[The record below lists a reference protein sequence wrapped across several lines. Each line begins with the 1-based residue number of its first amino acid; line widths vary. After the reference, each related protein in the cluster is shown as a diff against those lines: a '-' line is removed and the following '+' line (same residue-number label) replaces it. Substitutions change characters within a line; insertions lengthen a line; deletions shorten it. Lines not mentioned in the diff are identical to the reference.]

1 MIELMTRHPRS
12 VGESYGEHMIAA
24 WSFAGGLMLAAVA
37 CFLHGLLPFLCQ
49 STASR
54 RVTALHARMSR
65 RGAAAASATGAPVPI
80 GVADARA

>member
-12 VGESYGEHMIAA
+12 VGETYGEHMIAA
-24 WSFAGGLMLAAVA
+24 WSFAGGLLVAALA

-49 STASR
+49 SSASR
-54 RVTALHARMSR
+54 RVNRLHARMSR
-65 RGAAAASATGAPVPI
+65 RGGAAASAPPA